1 MNRNISKYSPLNP
14 PNGGLIAVQDFNDFG
29 NSEHSLIVSACQTP
43 FPFLG
48 KGWGSL
54 KEMFI
59 TKFLFLLIA
68 LLNSSF
74 AFASDYHFVVAADG
88 SGDFRTVQ
96 EAINAVPDFRKNETR
111 IFIKKGI
118 YKEKLVL
125 ATSKTNVTFIGE
137 DRDKTILTYDDF
149 AQKKNRFG
157 EEVGTTGSTSF
168 FVFGD
173 GFRAEN
179 ITFENSSGPVGQA
192 VAVRVDG
199 DMVAFINCRFLGF
212 QDTLYPH
219 GEKSRQYY
227 RNCLIEGTVD
237 FIFGWS
243 TAVFDHCT
251 IVCKDHGFVTAP
263 STNEGTAHGF
273 VFLDCRISGEAPEAS
288 FYLGRPWRPFGKTA
302 FLRCDLGKMIKP
314 EGWHN
319 WDKPDAEK
327 TTYFAEYKNTG
338 VGASTEKR
346 VGWSHQLTDEEAAGY
361 MPEKILGEWV
371 KRFSSQ

>member
-1 MNRNISKYSPLNP
+1 MQIQMLKRLQKYCT
-14 PNGGLIAVQDFNDFG
+14 
-29 NSEHSLIVSACQTP
+29 SLIV
-43 FPFLG
+43 
-48 KGWGSL
+48 
-54 KEMFI
+54 
-59 TKFLFLLIA
+59 LFLI
-68 LLNSSF
+68 SSA
-74 AFASDYHFVVAADG
+74 AFAVEPDFVVAANG
-88 SGDFRTVQ
+88 TGNFRTVQ

-111 IFIKKGI
+111 IFIKKGT

-125 ATSKTNVTFIGE
+125 AGSKTNVTFIGE

-227 RNCLIEGTVD
+227 RNCTVEGTVD

-243 TAVFDHCT
+243 TAVFDRCT

-263 STNEGTAHGF
+263 STNEGTSFGF
-273 VFLDCRISGEAPEAS
+273 VFLDCKITGNAPEAS
-288 FYLGRPWRPFGKTA
+288 FYLGRPWRPFGKSA
-302 FLRCDLGKMIKP
+302 FLRCELGNIIKP
-314 EGWHN
+314 EGWNN
-319 WDKPDAEK
+319 WGKADNEK
-327 TTYFAEYKNTG
+327 TAFFAEYKNTG
-338 VGASTEKR
+338 TGASTEKR
-346 VGWSHQLTDEEAAGY
+346 VGWSHQLTAEEATGY
-361 MPEKILGEWV
+361 TPEKILGEWV
-371 KRFSSQ
+371 KKYSGQ

>member
-1 MNRNISKYSPLNP
+1 MKKR
-14 PNGGLIAVQDFNDFG
+14 PN
-29 NSEHSLIVSACQTP
+29 TY
-43 FPFLG
+43 
-48 KGWGSL
+48 
-54 KEMFI
+54 
-59 TKFLFLLIA
+59 TLIA
-68 LLNSSF
+68 LVFTLLFSSV
-74 AFASDYHFVVAADG
+74 AFADEYDFVVSTDG
-88 SGDFRTVQ
+88 TGHFRTVQ

-111 IFIKKGI
+111 IFIKNGI

-125 ATSKTNVTFIGE
+125 AGSKTNVTFIGE

-149 AQKKNRFG
+149 ALKKNRFG

-243 TAVFDHCT
+243 TAVFDQCT

-273 VFLDCRISGEAPEAS
+273 VFLDCKITGNAPEAS
-288 FYLGRPWRPFGKTA
+288 FYLGRPWRPFGRSA
-302 FLRCDLGKMIKP
+302 FLRCDLGGMIKP

-338 VGASTEKR
+338 AGASTRTR
-346 VGWSHQLTDEEAAGY
+346 VGWSHQLTDEESAGY
-361 MPEKILGEWV
+361 TPEKILGEWV
-371 KRFSSQ
+371 KQFSRQ

>member
-1 MNRNISKYSPLNP
+1 MQKRFQKYFTC
-14 PNGGLIAVQDFNDFG
+14 LIA
-29 NSEHSLIVSACQTP
+29 
-43 FPFLG
+43 
-48 KGWGSL
+48 
-54 KEMFI
+54 
-59 TKFLFLLIA
+59 LFLL
-68 LLNSSF
+68 SS
-74 AFASDYHFVVAADG
+74 AAIASDYHFVVATDG
-88 SGDFRTVQ
+88 TCDFKTVQ

-125 ATSKTNVTFIGE
+125 AGSKTNVVFIGE

-192 VAVRVDG
+192 VAVRIDG
-199 DMVAFINCRFLGF
+199 DQVVFVNCRFSGF

-227 RNCLIEGTVD
+227 RDCLIEGTVD

-243 TAVFDHCT
+243 TAVFDRCT
-251 IVCKDHGFVTAP
+251 IVCKDHGYITAP
-263 STNEGTAHGF
+263 STNEGNAFGF
-273 VFLDCRISGEAPEAS
+273 VFLDCKITGTDPEGS
-288 FYLGRPWRPFGKTA
+288 FYLGRPWRPFGKSA
-302 FLRCDLGKMIKP
+302 FLRCELGGMIKP

-319 WDKPDAEK
+319 WGKVDNEK
-327 TTYFAEYKNTG
+327 TSFFAEYKNTG
-338 VGASTEKR
+338 VGASVEKR
-346 VGWSHQLTDEEAAGY
+346 VGWSHQLSDTEAASY
-361 MPEKILGEWV
+361 TTENILGDWV
-371 KRFSSQ
+371 VRYIINNKLEIKNP

>member
-1 MNRNISKYSPLNP
+1 MLIQIQKYFTCF
-14 PNGGLIAVQDFNDFG
+14 IAFV
-29 NSEHSLIVSACQTP
+29 
-43 FPFLG
+43 
-48 KGWGSL
+48 
-54 KEMFI
+54 
-59 TKFLFLLIA
+59 LL
-68 LLNSSF
+68 SSTV
-74 AFASDYHFVVAADG
+74 FASDYHFVVAADG

-96 EAINAVPDFRKNETR
+96 EAINAVPDFRKNETK
-111 IFIKKGI
+111 IFIKKGV

-173 GFRAEN
+173 GFCAEN

-199 DMVAFINCRFLGF
+199 DRIAFINCRFLGC

-227 RNCLIEGTVD
+227 RDCLIEGTVD

-263 STNEGTAHGF
+263 STNEGTPYGL
-273 VFLDCRISGEAPEAS
+273 VFLDCKITGDATETS
-288 FYLGRPWRPFGKTA
+288 FYLGRPWRPFGKSA

-327 TTYFAEYKNTG
+327 NSFFAEYKNTG

-346 VGWSHQLTDEEAAGY
+346 VGWSHLLTDEEANNY
-361 MPEKILGEWV
+361 TPEKILDDWV
-371 KRFSSQ
+371 KKYK

>member
-1 MNRNISKYSPLNP
+1 MILKYLKQICS
-14 PNGGLIAVQDFNDFG
+14 IA
-29 NSEHSLIVSACQTP
+29 
-43 FPFLG
+43 
-48 KGWGSL
+48 
-54 KEMFI
+54 
-59 TKFLFLLIA
+59 FLLVLA
-68 LLNSSF
+68 CS
-74 AFASDYHFVVAADG
+74 AFATDYHFVVDPDG

-96 EAINAVPDFRKNETR
+96 EAINAVPDFRKNETK
-111 IFIKKGI
+111 IFIRKGT
-118 YKEKLVL
+118 YREKLVL
-125 ATSKTNVTFIGE
+125 ATSKTNVTFVGE

-149 AQKKNRFG
+149 ATKKNRFG

-173 GFRAEN
+173 SFRAEN

-227 RNCLIEGTVD
+227 RDCLIEGTVD

-243 TAVFDHCT
+243 TAVFDRCT

-263 STNEGTAHGF
+263 STNEGVAYGF
-273 VFLDCRISGEAPEAS
+273 VFLDCRIKGNASESS
-288 FYLGRPWRPFGKTA
+288 FYLGRPWRPFGKSA
-302 FLRCDLGKMIKP
+302 FLRCDLGSMIKP

-319 WDKPDAEK
+319 WDKPEAEK
-327 TTYFAEYKNTG
+327 NAFFAEYKNTG
-338 VGASTEKR
+338 DGASINQR
-346 VGWSHQLTDEEAAGY
+346 VNWSHQLTDEEALLY
-361 MPEKILGEWV
+361 TPENILGEWV
-371 KRFSSQ
+371 KKFR

>member
-1 MNRNISKYSPLNP
+1 MQKRIQKYFTC
-14 PNGGLIAVQDFNDFG
+14 LIAICLL
-29 NSEHSLIVSACQTP
+29 SSAA
-43 FPFLG
+43 
-48 KGWGSL
+48 S
-54 KEMFI
+54 
-59 TKFLFLLIA
+59 
-68 LLNSSF
+68 
-74 AFASDYHFVVAADG
+74 ASDYHFVVSTDG
-88 SGDFRTVQ
+88 TGDFRTVQ

-111 IFIKKGI
+111 IFIKNGI

-125 ATSKTNVTFIGE
+125 AGSKTNVVFIGE

-192 VAVRVDG
+192 VAVRIDG
-199 DMVAFINCRFLGF
+199 DQVVFINCCFSGF

-227 RNCLIEGTVD
+227 RDCLIEGTVD

-243 TAVFDHCT
+243 TAVFDRCT
-251 IVCKDHGFVTAP
+251 IVCKDHGYITAP
-263 STNEGTAHGF
+263 STNEGNAFGF
-273 VFLDCRISGEAPEAS
+273 VFLDCKITGTAPEGT
-288 FYLGRPWRPFGKTA
+288 FYLGRPWRPFGRSA
-302 FLRCDLGKMIKP
+302 FLRCELGGMIKP

-319 WDKPDAEK
+319 WGKVDNEK
-327 TTYFAEYKNTG
+327 TAFFAEYKNTG
-338 VGASTEKR
+338 AGASVEKR
-346 VGWSHQLTDEEAAGY
+346 VRWSHQLSDVEAAAFT
-361 MPEKILGEWV
+361 PENILGDWV
-371 KRFSSQ
+371 VKFK